1 LADDLIARAKAHS
14 AKGPPLFVGY
24 SSSVTAVYGALA
36 QAKGGAF
43 AGGVSLGFGPD
54 LMTKA
59 PLCAGFGLQ
68 GRADKKLGFVYAPRA
83 DLSARWIALQGA
95 QDQVVSTAASRAF
108 NAQIAMAETIML
120 AKVGHGFSVE
130 RNWMPQFLDAT
141 AKFAA
146 GAKLER

>member
-68 GRADKKLGFVYAPRA
+68 GRAD
-83 DLSARWIALQGA
+83 LSARWIALQGA

>member
-1 LADDLIARAKAHS
+1 MADDLIARAKAHS

-68 GRADKKLGFVYAPRA
+68 GRA